1 MHMDIFT
8 PLQHNR
14 HTAPCRHAA
23 IHHRCRHAAIHHR
36 MMATA
41 TLYMRGGEK
50 TRDHTPP
57 AARE

>member
-14 HTAPCRHAA
+14 YTAPCRHAA
-23 IHHRCRHAAIHHR
+23 IHHRRMAI
-36 MMATA
+36 A
-41 TLYMRGGEK
+41 TLYMCGGEK